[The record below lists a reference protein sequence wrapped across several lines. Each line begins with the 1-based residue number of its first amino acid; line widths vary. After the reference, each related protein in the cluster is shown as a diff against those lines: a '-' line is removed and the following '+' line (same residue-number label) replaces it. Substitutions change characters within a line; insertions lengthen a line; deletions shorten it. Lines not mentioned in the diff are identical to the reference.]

1 MEDLLQD
8 LRYAFRMI
16 AKSPGVMALALV
28 TIGVATGAN
37 ATVFGFVS
45 ALLLRPAQGV
55 QNPRSLVAIY
65 TSDYS
70 SGPYGNTSYPD
81 FLSIRQD
88 TSAFADLV
96 AESTNPSGTVRI
108 DERVDRLAV
117 SQVTGGY
124 FQLLGVRAT
133 AGRLLTTADTDAA
146 APPAAVIGH
155 RFWLNELGG
164 DPSIVGATL
173 WTNGRSFTI
182 VGVAG
187 ERFEGLNL
195 AAATQVWTPLVPPL
209 ASPAERGNRGLEIVG
224 RLRQGVS
231 LTEAQ
236 AQIDMLAARLAAEF
250 PDSNLGTLHAR
261 SSPRPMY
268 VLRHSRMPPEL
279 KPIVQAIS
287 AILIGAVG
295 LVLVIACA
303 NVAGV
308 LVSRAIARDREMAV
322 RLALGAGRR
331 RILRQLLTESLLL
344 GLGGGMCG
352 LLFSLWTSDLLPS
365 FFPAEQAR
373 LLDTSVDANTVV
385 FIAVISTA
393 SSLLF
398 GLAPALHASGTAS
411 SLSLRTTSGGGSD
424 GRSSVPLRRILVG
437 AQVAAAV
444 VLLVSAGLL
453 VRSLT
458 KAVEADLGFGT
469 RNGVTATVEV
479 DALPEG
485 VAREYY
491 AATLDRVRGMKDVR
505 AAAFAQSLPL
515 SQSSRRLFR
524 IDGYQPAPNEDMEL
538 VFNTVSEGYFE
549 TMQIKLRAGRTFTAR
564 DREGSIP
571 VVIVNELLA
580 SRFFGGDALGKHITD
595 SGNRRFEIVGVVQSH
610 TYVTVQDPP
619 VPIVFYPLAQEF
631 QERMTLVARVDGNPS
646 TLVEPVRRAM
656 LVDPRVPIYRTM
668 TLKSHFDEATATD
681 RLTASLVA
689 VCGGMALML
698 STLGVYGVV
707 AYALARRTRE
717 IGIRIALGARPPDV
731 VRLILREGLIVT
743 GAGTALG
750 LVGAAVAARGLGSLL
765 PLYGVGTMD
774 PLTYVAAPVILAIVA
789 VVAALPPTNRALR
802 LDPNAVLRE

>member
-1 MEDLLQD
+1 
-8 LRYAFRMI
+8 
-16 AKSPGVMALALV
+16 
-28 TIGVATGAN
+28 
-37 ATVFGFVS
+37 
-45 ALLLRPAQGV
+45 LRP
-55 QNPRSLVAIY
+55 R
-65 TSDYS
+65 
-70 SGPYGNTSYPD
+70 
-81 FLSIRQD
+81 
-88 TSAFADLV
+88 
-96 AESTNPSGTVRI
+96 
-108 DERVDRLAV
+108 
-117 SQVTGGY
+117 
-124 FQLLGVRAT
+124 
-133 AGRLLTTADTDAA
+133 
-146 APPAAVIGH
+146 
-155 RFWLNELGG
+155 
-164 DPSIVGATL
+164 
-173 WTNGRSFTI
+173 
-182 VGVAG
+182 
-187 ERFEGLNL
+187 
-195 AAATQVWTPLVPPL
+195 
-209 ASPAERGNRGLEIVG
+209 
-224 RLRQGVS
+224 VS
-231 LTEAQ
+231 LSEAQ
-236 AQIDMLAARLAAEF
+236 AQIDTLAGRLAAALPETTH
-250 PDSNLGTLHAR
+250 GTLQAR
-261 SSPRPMY
+261 SSPRPMN
-268 VLRHSRMPPEL
+268 LMRHTRMPPEL

-287 AILIGAVG
+287 AILLGAVG

-373 LLDTSVDANTVV
+373 LLDTSVDGNTVV

-411 SLSLRTTSGGGSD
+411 ALSLRTTSGGGSD
-424 GRSSVPLRRILVG
+424 GRSSVPLRRVLVG

-479 DALPEG
+479 DALPQG

-491 AATLDRVRGMKDVR
+491 AATLDRVRGMKGVR
-505 AAAFAQSLPL
+505 AAALARTLPL
-515 SQSSRRLFR
+515 TQSSRRRFR
-524 IDGYQPAPNEDMEL
+524 IEGYQPAPNEDMEL
-538 VFNTVSEGYFE
+538 VVNTVSEGYFE
-549 TMQIKLRAGRTFTAR
+549 TMQITLRSGRTFTSR
-564 DREGSIP
+564 DREGSVP
-571 VVIVNELLA
+571 VVVVNELLA
-580 SRFFGGDALGKHITD
+580 RRFFGGDAVGKRLVD
-595 SGNRRFEIVGVVQSH
+595 SRNRWFEIVGVVQSH

-631 QERMTLVARVDGNPS
+631 EQRMTLVARVDGNPS
-646 TLVEPVRRAM
+646 ALVEPVRRAM
-656 LVDPRVPIYRTM
+656 LIDPRVPIYRAM
-668 TLKSHFDEATATD
+668 TLKSYFDEATATD

-698 STLGVYGVV
+698 ATLGVYGVV

-750 LVGAAVAARGLGSLL
+750 LIGAAIAARGLGSLL

-774 PLTYVAAPVILAIVA
+774 PITYVAAPIILAIVA
-789 VVAALPPTNRALR
+789 VAAALPPTNRALR